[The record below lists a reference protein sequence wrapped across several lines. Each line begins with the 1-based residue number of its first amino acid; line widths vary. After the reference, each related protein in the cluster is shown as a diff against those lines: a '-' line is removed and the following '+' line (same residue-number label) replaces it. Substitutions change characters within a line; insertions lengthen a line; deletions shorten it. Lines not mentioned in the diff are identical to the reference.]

1 MSWYN
6 PLTWGGEAAEY
17 LAEEAVDALK
27 AAARG
32 AKDRVIEDPKIVL
45 LPGAVVLGS
54 VGAYHAAKAAG
65 LAAGEQL
72 TKDYIENLK
81 TEE

>member
-45 LPGAVVLGS
+45 LPGAVVLAGITT
-54 VGAYHAAKAAG
+54 YHAAKAAG
-65 LAAGEQL
+65 VEAGKQL
-72 TKDYIENLK
+72 TKDYFENLK
-81 TEE
+81 TEG